1 MLVGACM
8 VASEIGCASSS
19 EGYGTATQQA
29 GPCAEPFCPRAMS
42 ILALDWAR
50 SKQKHRDLKSE
61 VAAREA
67 KTRHRLPM
75 MTAE

>member
-1 MLVGACM
+1 
-8 VASEIGCASSS
+8 
-19 EGYGTATQQA
+19 
-29 GPCAEPFCPRAMS
+29 MS